1 MKLFNTLIIFFFISS
16 CSFDNKTGIWQNE
29 TDVAFKDNP
38 LFKEFK
44 SISSSKEKYNK
55 IVLLD
60 KDFKF
65 NKTVLIKNNN
75 WVDIYYARNNNL
87 KNFHYKNSNQLIYKS
102 KKISKYKT
110 SNYILFEKNNVI
122 TSDEKG
128 NIIIFSIKND
138 ELKAKFNFYK
148 KRYKQIPKILNLIAE
163 KNIIYISDNLGYV
176 YALNYKIN
184 KVIWA
189 KNYKIPF
196 RSNIK
201 IVKNKLILAN
211 QNNSL
216 FFINKSNGEILR
228 TVPTEENII
237 KNKFVNNLAV
247 SKSSVIFLNT
257 YGSLYSLNTDTM
269 RVNWFINLNQSL
281 NINPSN
287 VFNSNQFV
295 ISNKKIFVP
304 VNNNFYILDLF
315 NGSII
320 YKKSFSSRI
329 KPIVVNDILYTI
341 DNNLLIA
348 TELNNGKVIFS
359 YDINEKIS
367 NYLNVKK
374 RKVEFKTLMPIEN
387 QLFVFLKNSYVLKFK
402 YNGSLFEISKLPEKI
417 HSNPI
422 VIDDSL
428 IFLNKKNRISVIN

>member
-1 MKLFNTLIIFFFISS
+1 MKFYALIIFFFISS

-29 TDVAFKDNP
+29 KYVEFKDNP

-65 NKTVLIKNNN
+65 NKTALIKNNN
-75 WVDIYYARNNNL
+75 WVDIYYDRNNNL

-148 KRYKQIPKILNLIAE
+148 KRYKKTPKILNLIAE

-201 IVKNKLILAN
+201 IVKDKLILAN

-216 FFINKSNGEILR
+216 FFINKENGEILR
-228 TVPTEENII
+228 SVPTEENII

-287 VFNSNQFV
+287 VFDSNQFV

-329 KPIVVNDILYTI
+329 KPIVVSDILYTI

-348 TELNNGKVIFS
+348 TELDNGKVIFS

-428 IFLNKKNRISVIN
+428 IFLNTKNRISVIN

>member
-1 MKLFNTLIIFFFISS
+1 MKLFYALIIFFFISS

-29 TDVAFKDNP
+29 KYVELKDNL

-148 KRYKQIPKILNLIAE
+148 KRYKKTPKILNLIVE

-201 IVKNKLILAN
+201 IVKDKLILAN

-216 FFINKSNGEILR
+216 FFINKRNGEILR

-287 VFNSNQFV
+287 VFDSNQFV

-348 TELNNGKVIFS
+348 TELDNGKVIFS

-428 IFLNKKNRISVIN
+428 MFLNSKNRISVIN